1 MRSYALLALAASAR
15 LAAAHS
21 TVYAIFVND
30 VDQGVGNSAAG
41 YIRSPPNNDPLK
53 DVTSASMTCNVNNV
67 ATAKTVEVKSGDKVT
82 FEWHHNSRD
91 ASDDIIDPVC
101 PIMLSSLLYTNKLIS
116 PTRVPSLLTLR
127 PPSPTVLATSGS
139 SSLRMVTLPPLE
151 SGRLIL

>member
-30 VDQGVGNSAAG
+30 VDQGLGNSAAG
-41 YIRSPPNNDPLK
+41 YVRSPPNNDPLK
-53 DVTSASMTCNVNNV
+53 DVTSADMTCNVNNV

-91 ASDDIIDPVC
+91 ASDDIIDPV
-101 PIMLSSLLYTNKLIS
+101 SSIFQL
-116 PTRVPSLLTLR
+116 
-127 PPSPTVLATSGS
+127 
-139 SSLRMVTLPPLE
+139 
-151 SGRLIL
+151 